1 MADSLELVKL
11 YNSLDGPNWTNKT
24 NWLVPGKSIDTWY
37 GVIINDSRCVVALIL
52 SFNN

>member
-37 GVIINDSRCVVALIL
+37 GIKLN
-52 SFNN
+52 